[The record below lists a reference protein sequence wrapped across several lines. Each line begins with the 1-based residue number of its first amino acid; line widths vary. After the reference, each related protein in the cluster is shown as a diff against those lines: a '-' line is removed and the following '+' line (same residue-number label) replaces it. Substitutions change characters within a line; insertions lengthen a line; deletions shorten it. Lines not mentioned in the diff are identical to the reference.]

1 MKNKDARS
9 LPSAAQEQLRRRAVQ
24 AVRDGITQREATRIF
39 DVTRQTIG
47 VWVKK
52 AGNKSLDVLAAKPQ
66 GRPKGKTLPPR
77 QAKVIAQAISN
88 KPPDQLRLTFYLWT
102 REAVGRLIEKR
113 YGVRLSVWTVGRY
126 LREWGFTPQKP
137 IRRAF
142 EADPEAVRQWLE
154 EEYPVIRALARR
166 DKAEIYWGDEMA
178 LRSDHATG
186 TSWGLKGQTPVIP
199 GTGRRF
205 GCSMIS
211 AITNRGKLYFMVLN
225 KKFRVRV
232 FIDFLR
238 RLERQVPCRIY
249 LIVDRHPVHR
259 AGAVRKW
266 LGAKGRLVRLF
277 YLPGYRPDLNPDEY
291 LNQDVKSN
299 AVGRRRPPDAETIRK
314 DISGYLRGRQRR
326 PQIVMN
332 YFKHESVRYA
342 S

>member
-1 MKNKDARS
+1 

-24 AVRDGITQREATRIF
+24 AVRDGMTQLEVARIF
-39 DVTRQTIG
+39 GVTRQTIG

-52 AGNKSLDVLAAKPQ
+52 VGNKSLDVLAAKPQ
-66 GRPKGKTLPPR
+66 GRPIGKTLPLR
-77 QAKVIAQAISN
+77 QAKLIAQAISN
-88 KPPDQLRLTFYLWT
+88 KPPDQLRLPFYLWT

-142 EADPEAVRQWLE
+142 EADPEAVRRWLE
-154 EEYPVIRALARR
+154 EEYPVIRALAQR
-166 DKAEIYWGDEMA
+166 DKAEIYWGDEMG

-186 TSWGLKGQTPVIP
+186 TSWGLKGQTPVIR
-199 GTGRRF
+199 GTGQRF

-225 KKFRVRV
+225 KKFRARV
-232 FIDFLR
+232 FIDFMR
-238 RLERQVPCRIY
+238 RLERQVPRRIY

-259 AGAVRKW
+259 AGAVKKW

-299 AVGRRRPPDAETIRK
+299 AVGRRRPPDAETMRK

-326 PQIVMN
+326 PHIVMN
-332 YFKHESVRYA
+332 YFKHKSVRYA

>member
-1 MKNKDARS
+1 
-9 LPSAAQEQLRRRAVQ
+9 
-24 AVRDGITQREATRIF
+24 
-39 DVTRQTIG
+39 
-47 VWVKK
+47 
-52 AGNKSLDVLAAKPQ
+52 
-66 GRPKGKTLPPR
+66 
-77 QAKVIAQAISN
+77 
-88 KPPDQLRLTFYLWT
+88 
-102 REAVGRLIEKR
+102 
-113 YGVRLSVWTVGRY
+113 
-126 LREWGFTPQKP
+126 
-137 IRRAF
+137 
-142 EADPEAVRQWLE
+142 LE
-154 EEYPVIRALARR
+154 EEYSVIRALAQR
-166 DKAEIYWGDEMA
+166 DKAEIYWGDEMG

-186 TSWGLKGQTPVIP
+186 TSWGLKGQTPVIR
-199 GTGRRF
+199 GTGQRF

-225 KKFRVRV
+225 KKFRAQV
-232 FIDFLR
+232 FIDFMR
-238 RLERQVPCRIY
+238 RLERQVPRRIY

-299 AVGRRRPPDAETIRK
+299 AVGRRRPPDAETMRK
-314 DISGYLRGRQRR
+314 DISAYLRSRQRR

>member
-1 MKNKDARS
+1 MDNKDARS
-9 LPSAAQEQLRRRAVQ
+9 LPSVTQEELRRRAVQ
-24 AVRDGITQREATRIF
+24 AVRDGMTQLEAARIF
-39 DVTRQTIG
+39 GITRQTVG

-52 AGNKSLDVLAAKPQ
+52 SRNRSLDVLAAKRK
-66 GRPKGKTLPPR
+66 GRPFGKTLPPR
-77 QAKVIAQAISN
+77 QMDWVARTIAN
-88 KPPDQLRLTFYLWT
+88 KPPDQLRLPFYLWT
-102 REAVGRLIEKR
+102 REAVGQLIERK
-113 YGVRLSVWTVGRY
+113 YGLDVSVWTVGRY
-126 LREWGFTPQKP
+126 LRTWGFTPQKP

-142 EADPEAVRQWLE
+142 EADPEAVRRWLE
-154 EEYPVIRALARR
+154 EEYPVIRAMAQR
-166 DKAEIYWGDEMA
+166 DKAEIYWGDEMG

-186 TSWGLKGQTPVIP
+186 TSWGLKGQTPVIR
-199 GTGRRF
+199 GTGQRL

-225 KKFRVRV
+225 KKFRARV
-232 FIDFLR
+232 FIDFMR
-238 RLERQVPCRIY
+238 RLERQVPRRIY

-259 AGAVRKW
+259 AGAVKKW

-299 AVGRRRPPDAETIRK
+299 AVGRRRPPDAETMRK

>member
-9 LPSAAQEQLRRRAVQ
+9 LPPAAQEQLRRRAVQ
-24 AVRDGITQREATRIF
+24 AVRDGMTQLEAARIF
-39 DVTRQTIG
+39 GVTRQTIG

-52 AGNKSLDVLAAKPQ
+52 VGNKSLDVLAAKPQ
-66 GRPKGKTLPPR
+66 GRPIGKTLPLR
-77 QAKVIAQAISN
+77 QAKMIAQAISN
-88 KPPDQLRLTFYLWT
+88 KPPDQLRLPFYLWT
-102 REAVGRLIEKR
+102 REAVGSLIEKR

-142 EADPEAVRQWLE
+142 EADPEAVRRWLE
-154 EEYPVIRALARR
+154 EEYPVIRALAQR
-166 DKAEIYWGDEMA
+166 DKAEIYWGDEMG

-186 TSWGLKGQTPVIP
+186 TSWGLKGQTPVIR
-199 GTGRRF
+199 GTGQRF

-211 AITNRGKLYFMVLN
+211 AITNRGQLYFMVLN
-225 KKFRVRV
+225 KKFRARV
-232 FIDFLR
+232 FIDFMR
-238 RLERQVPCRIY
+238 RLERQMPRRIY

-259 AGAVRKW
+259 AGAVKKW
-266 LGAKGRLVRLF
+266 LGAKGRRVRLF

-299 AVGRRRPPDAETIRK
+299 AVGRRRPPDEETMRK
-314 DISGYLRGRQRR
+314 DVSGYLRGRQRR
-326 PQIVMN
+326 PHIVMN

>member
-24 AVRDGITQREATRIF
+24 AVRDGITQLEAARIF
-39 DVTRQTIG
+39 GVTRQTIG

-77 QAKVIAQAISN
+77 QATVIAQAISN
-88 KPPDQLRLTFYLWT
+88 KPPDQLRLPFYLWT

-166 DKAEIYWGDEMA
+166 DKAEIYWGDEMG

-186 TSWGLKGQTPVIP
+186 TSWGLKGQTPVIR
-199 GTGRRF
+199 GTGQRF

-225 KKFRVRV
+225 KKFRGRV

-238 RLERQVPCRIY
+238 RLERQAPRRIY

-259 AGAVRKW
+259 AGAVKKW
-266 LGAKGRLVRLF
+266 LGTKGRRVRLF
-277 YLPGYRPDLNPDEY
+277 YLPGRRPDLNPDEY
-291 LNQDVKSN
+291 LNHDVKSN
-299 AVGRRRPPDAETIRK
+299 AVGRRRPPDVETMRK

>member
-9 LPSAAQEQLRRRAVQ
+9 LPSAAQEQLRRRSVQ
-24 AVRDGITQREATRIF
+24 AVRDGMTQLEAARIF
-39 DVTRQTIG
+39 GVTRQTIG

-52 AGNKSLDVLAAKPQ
+52 VGNKSLDVLAAKPQ
-66 GRPKGKTLPPR
+66 GRPIGKTLPLR
-77 QAKVIAQAISN
+77 QAKLIAQAISN
-88 KPPDQLRLTFYLWT
+88 KPPDQLRLPFYLWT
-102 REAVGRLIEKR
+102 REVVGRLIEKR

-142 EADPEAVRQWLE
+142 EADPEAVRRWLE

-166 DKAEIYWGDEMA
+166 DKAEIYWGDEMG

-186 TSWGLKGQTPVIP
+186 TSWGLKGQTPVIR
-199 GTGRRF
+199 GTGQRF

-225 KKFRVRV
+225 KKFRARV
-232 FIDFLR
+232 FIDFMR
-238 RLERQVPCRIY
+238 RLERQAPRRIY

-299 AVGRRRPPDAETIRK
+299 AVGRRRPPDAETMRK

>member
-9 LPSAAQEQLRRRAVQ
+9 LAPAAQEQLRRRAVQ
-24 AVRDGITQREATRIF
+24 GVRNGMTQVEAAWVF
-39 DVTRQTIG
+39 GVTRQTVG

-52 AGNKSLDVLAAKPQ
+52 AKNRSLDVLAAKPQ

-77 QAKVIAQAISN
+77 QAKVIAQAICN
-88 KPPDQLRLTFYLWT
+88 KPPDQLRLPFYLWT

-126 LREWGFTPQKP
+126 LKEWGFTPQKP

-142 EADPEAVRQWLE
+142 EADPEAVRRWLE
-154 EEYPVIRALARR
+154 EDYPLIRAQARR
-166 DKAEIYWGDEMA
+166 DKAGIYWGDEMG

-186 TSWGLKGQTPVIP
+186 TSWGLKGQTPVIR
-199 GTGRRF
+199 GTGQRF

-211 AITNRGKLYFMVLN
+211 AITNRGRLYFMVMN
-225 KKFRVRV
+225 KKFRARV
-232 FIDFLR
+232 FIDFMR
-238 RLERQVPCRIY
+238 RLERQVPRRIY

-259 AGAVRKW
+259 AQAVKRW
-266 LGAKGRLVRLF
+266 LATEGRRVRLF

-299 AVGRRRPPDAETIRK
+299 AVGRRRPPDVVTMRK
-314 DISGYLRGRQRR
+314 NISGYLRGRQRR

>member
-24 AVRDGITQREATRIF
+24 AVREGMTQLEAARIF
-39 DVTRQTIG
+39 GVTRQTIG

-52 AGNKSLDVLAAKPQ
+52 VGNKSLDVLAAKPQ
-66 GRPKGKTLPPR
+66 GRPIGKTLPLR
-77 QAKVIAQAISN
+77 QAKLIAQAISN
-88 KPPDQLRLTFYLWT
+88 KPPDQLRLPFYLWT

-113 YGVRLSVWTVGRY
+113 YGLRLSVWTVGRY

-142 EADPEAVRQWLE
+142 EADPEAVRRWLE
-154 EEYPVIRALARR
+154 EEYSVIRALAQR
-166 DKAEIYWGDEMA
+166 DKAEIYWGDEMG

-186 TSWGLKGQTPVIP
+186 TSWGLKGQTPVIR
-199 GTGRRF
+199 GTGQRF

-225 KKFRVRV
+225 KKFRAQV

-238 RLERQVPCRIY
+238 RLERQVPRRIY

-299 AVGRRRPPDAETIRK
+299 AVGRRRPPDAETMRK
-314 DISGYLRGRQRR
+314 DISAYLRSRQRR

>member
-9 LPSAAQEQLRRRAVQ
+9 LPAAAQEQLRRRAVQ
-24 AVRDGITQREATRIF
+24 AVRDGKSQVEAARIF
-39 DVTRQTIG
+39 GVTRQTVG
-47 VWVKK
+47 TWVKK
-52 AGNKSLDVLAAKPQ
+52 AGTRSLEVLAAKPQ
-66 GRPKGKTLPPR
+66 GRPKGKTLPAR

-88 KPPDQLRLTFYLWT
+88 KPPDQLRLPFFLWT

-113 YGVRLSVWTVGRY
+113 YGTRLSVWTVGRY
-126 LREWGFTPQKP
+126 LKEWGFTPQKP

-142 EADPEAVRQWLE
+142 EADPEAAKRWLE
-154 EEYPVIRALARR
+154 EEYPLIRVLAQR
-166 DKAEIYWGDEMA
+166 DKAEIYWGDEMG

-186 TSWGLKGQTPVIP
+186 TSWGLKGRTPVIR
-199 GTGRRF
+199 GTGQRF

-225 KKFRVRV
+225 KRFRARV

-238 RLERQVPCRIY
+238 RLERQVPRRIY

-259 AGAVRKW
+259 AAAVKKW
-266 LGAKGRLVRLF
+266 LETTGRRVRLF
-277 YLPGYRPDLNPDEY
+277 YLPGYRPDLNPDEF

-299 AVGRRRPPDAETIRK
+299 AVGRRRPPDVVTMRK
-314 DISGYLRGRQRR
+314 NVSGYLRGRQRQ
-326 PQIVMN
+326 PHIVRN

>member
-9 LPSAAQEQLRRRAVQ
+9 LAPAAQEQLRRRAVQ
-24 AVRDGITQREATRIF
+24 AVRDGMSQVEAARVLG
-39 DVTRQTIG
+39 VTRQTVG

-52 AGNKSLDVLAAKPQ
+52 AKNRSLDVLAAKPQ

-77 QAKVIAQAISN
+77 QAKVIAQAICN
-88 KPPDQLRLTFYLWT
+88 KPPDQLRLSFYLWT

-126 LREWGFTPQKP
+126 LKEWGFTPQKP

-142 EADPEAVRQWLE
+142 EADPEAVRRWLE
-154 EEYPVIRALARR
+154 EDYPLIRAQARR
-166 DKAEIYWGDEMA
+166 DKAGIYWGDEMG

-186 TSWGLKGQTPVIP
+186 TSWGLKGQTPVIR
-199 GTGRRF
+199 GTGQRF

-211 AITNRGKLYFMVLN
+211 AITNRGRLYFMVMN
-225 KKFRVRV
+225 KKFRARV
-232 FIDFLR
+232 FIDFMR
-238 RLERQVPCRIY
+238 RLERQVPRRIY

-259 AGAVRKW
+259 AQAVKRW
-266 LGAKGRLVRLF
+266 LATEGRRVRLF

-299 AVGRRRPPDAETIRK
+299 AVGRRRPPDVVTMRK
-314 DISGYLRGRQRR
+314 NISGYLRGRQRR

>member
-1 MKNKDARS
+1 M
-9 LPSAAQEQLRRRAVQ
+9 PSAAQEQLRRRAVQ
-24 AVRDGITQREATRIF
+24 AVRDGMTQLEAARIF
-39 DVTRQTIG
+39 GVTRQTIG

-52 AGNKSLDVLAAKPQ
+52 VGNKSLDVLAAKPQ
-66 GRPKGKTLPPR
+66 GRPIGKTLPLR
-77 QAKVIAQAISN
+77 QAKLIAQAISN
-88 KPPDQLRLTFYLWT
+88 KPPDQLRLPFYLWT

-142 EADPEAVRQWLE
+142 EADPEAVRRWLE
-154 EEYPVIRALARR
+154 EEYSVIRALAQR
-166 DKAEIYWGDEMA
+166 DKAEIYWGDEMG

-186 TSWGLKGQTPVIP
+186 TSWGLKGQTPVIR
-199 GTGRRF
+199 GTGQRF

-225 KKFRVRV
+225 KKFRGQV
-232 FIDFLR
+232 FIDFMR
-238 RLERQVPCRIY
+238 RLERQAPRRIY

-259 AGAVRKW
+259 AGAVKKW
-266 LGAKGRLVRLF
+266 LGTKGRRVRLF

-299 AVGRRRPPDAETIRK
+299 AVGRRRPADAETMRK

-326 PQIVMN
+326 PHIVMN
-332 YFKHESVRYA
+332 YFKHESVPYA

>member
-24 AVRDGITQREATRIF
+24 AVRDGMTQLEAARIF
-39 DVTRQTIG
+39 GVTRQTIG

-52 AGNKSLDVLAAKPQ
+52 VGNKSLDVLAAKPQ
-66 GRPKGKTLPPR
+66 GRPIGKTLPLR
-77 QAKVIAQAISN
+77 QAKLIGQAISN
-88 KPPDQLRLTFYLWT
+88 KPPDQLRLPFYLWT

-142 EADPEAVRQWLE
+142 EADPEAVRRWLE
-154 EEYPVIRALARR
+154 EEYPVIRALAQR
-166 DKAEIYWGDEMA
+166 DKAEIYWGDEMG

-186 TSWGLKGQTPVIP
+186 TSWGLKGQTPVIR
-199 GTGRRF
+199 GTGQRF

-225 KKFRVRV
+225 KKFRARV

-238 RLERQVPCRIY
+238 RLERQVPRRIY

-299 AVGRRRPPDAETIRK
+299 AVGRRRPPDAETMRK